1 MRAELEQA
9 MAGFAERHG
18 VIDPSPRKM
27 LSILNMTRLF
37 RARELISPEVSALL
51 DDIRTIGNAAA
62 HGGSDK
68 IFSRMPSAFASFGN
82 WRWRNFRATK

>member
-62 HGGSDK
+62 HGDGDRISFEDAQRLRK
-68 IFSRMPSAFASFGN
+68 LWELAMAQFSSY
-82 WRWRNFRATK
+82 